1 MAKHYMKNKNILLD
15 LFKCIY
21 KIRKT
26 EEKISDYYKK
36 QEMRCPVHLSIGQE
50 AVATGVCKA
59 LDKQDKIV
67 STHRAH
73 AHYLAKGGDL
83 KSMISEIHGKKT
95 GCMNGLGGSMYLQD
109 IKAGVAAAVPIVGS
123 NIPIG
128 TGIAYKSI
136 FDNLNKRYVT
146 AIFFGEGAT
155 EEGVF
160 SESINFASIHNLPIL
175 FVCENNLY
183 SVYTPLKDRQ
193 PNKKNIV
200 NIVKNYG
207 IDSFTYDG
215 NDVSKVY
222 SISKKLVNRI
232 RKNSKPIF
240 VEFKTYRWR
249 EHCGPNWDDHLNY
262 RPKGELKKWM
272 QKCPLRL
279 IEKKLSKNN
288 IQNINKYKKNI
299 TIEIEKA
306 FHFARRSSLP
316 SASFINKLYN
326 KI

>member
-1 MAKHYMKNKNILLD
+1 MKNKKILIE
-15 LFKCIY
+15 LFKSVY
-21 KIRKT
+21 RIRKT

-59 LDKQDKIV
+59 LNTSDKIV

-73 AHYLAKGGDL
+73 AHYLAKGGNL

-95 GCMNGLGGSMYLQD
+95 GCINGLGGSMYLQD

-128 TGIAYKSI
+128 TGIAYKSL
-136 FDNLNKRYVT
+136 FHNSKKRYVT
-146 AIFFGEGAT
+146 VIFFGEGAT

-160 SESINFASIHNLPIL
+160 SESINFAAIHNIPIL

-183 SVYTPLKDRQ
+183 SVYTSLKDRQ
-193 PNKKNIV
+193 SNKKNLIK
-200 NIVKNYG
+200 IVKNYG
-207 IDSFTYDG
+207 VESYSFDG

-222 SISKKLVNRI
+222 IKTKKLVNKI
-232 RKNSKPIF
+232 RKYNKPIF

-249 EHCGPNWDDHLNY
+249 EHCGPNWDDHLGY
-262 RPKGELKKWM
+262 RPKGELKKWIK
-272 QKCPLRL
+272 KCPLKL
-279 IEKKLSKNN
+279 IEKKFSHNN
-288 IQNINKYKKNI
+288 YKILNKIKKNI
-299 TIEIEKA
+299 DVEIEKA
-306 FHFARRSSLP
+306 FSFARKSPFP
-316 SASFINKLYN
+316 STNLINKLYRE
-326 KI
+326 IS

>member
-1 MAKHYMKNKNILLD
+1 MKNKKILIE
-15 LFKCIY
+15 LFKSVY
-21 KIRKT
+21 RIRKT

-59 LDKQDKIV
+59 LNTSDKIV

-73 AHYLAKGGDL
+73 AHYLAKGGNL

-95 GCMNGLGGSMYLQD
+95 GCINGLGGSMYLQD

-128 TGIAYKSI
+128 TGIAYKSL
-136 FDNLNKRYVT
+136 FHNSKKRYVT
-146 AIFFGEGAT
+146 VIFFGEGAT

-160 SESINFASIHNLPIL
+160 SESINFAAIHNIPIL

-183 SVYTPLKDRQ
+183 SVYTSLKDRQ
-193 PNKKNIV
+193 SNKKNLIK
-200 NIVKNYG
+200 IVKNYG
-207 IDSFTYDG
+207 VESYSFDG

-222 SISKKLVNRI
+222 FKTKKLVNKI
-232 RKNSKPIF
+232 KKYSKPIF

-249 EHCGPNWDDHLNY
+249 EHCGPNWDDHLGY
-262 RPKGELKKWM
+262 RPKGELKKWIK
-272 QKCPLRL
+272 KCPLKL
-279 IEKKLSKNN
+279 IEKKFSHNN
-288 IQNINKYKKNI
+288 YKSLNKIKKNI
-299 TIEIEKA
+299 DVEIEKA
-306 FHFARRSSLP
+306 FSFARKSPFP
-316 SASFINKLYN
+316 STNLINKLYRE
-326 KI
+326 IS